1 MKNPWYYST
10 WFIALLFSLWILIFP
25 LIIGVILI
33 KNQQREQNRQFQKW
47 EAEKLYEISKL
58 KKLNNIQEKLM
69 IEGSKLVTRMN
80 QDVKN
85 EKLILQKEAVRQS
98 LIINLR
104 QILFAREVEI
114 NDEQQKINKNQLQKE
129 LESMYSQKV
138 KEIAR
143 TTLIFKI
150 KNVAIN
156 REISDNNNTLNRQIH
171 QLRRLKRLKEAYQK
185 EVITLRDEVLYQSFG
200 FYDFRYDLENSRE
213 YKVML
218 DKVRSEQKE
227 AVKYNNAVNSSTSW
241 ALNNSVRKGEAMTKK
256 NIKMIVRSFNNECEA
271 IIHKVKFNNV
281 EVCEKKIRKA
291 RAQIDKLNSYHD
303 LSITDQYLELKL
315 EELYLAYEY
324 AKKQREEREEQRRQN
339 EILREERR
347 VMQEIEERRKILAK
361 EEQHF
366 QKAINK
372 YNAQLSNASE
382 YLRISLESEIIKA
395 KNELRKINAEKS
407 ELDYRVRNAK
417 AGYVYV
423 ISNIGAFGENT
434 YKIGMTR
441 RLEPQERIREL
452 SGASVPYL
460 FDVHAMIFSEDA
472 PKLENVLHKTF
483 NDYRVNKVNNRKEFF
498 RVSLKEIEK
507 VIREHHHKPV
517 EFIKVGMAQEYRE
530 TKMIERKSSQMLT
543 VS

>member
-47 EAEKLYEISKL
+47 EAEKLYEISKF

-69 IEGSKLVTRMN
+69 IEGSKLVTRMD

-185 EVITLRDEVLYQSFG
+185 EVITLRDEFLYQSFG

-517 EFIKVGMAQEYRE
+517 EFVKVGMAQEYRE